1 MTVYKAG
8 FPAGVPGKMLKN
20 FTVRNIAIFVTA
32 LFIQSYLMLLGIIT
46 TIDRLLYVN
55 WDHELDA
62 PMIQPARRG
71 SHGK

>member
-20 FTVRNIAIFVTA
+20 FTLRNIAIFVIA
-32 LFIQSYLMLLGIIT
+32 LFIVSYLMLLGIIM

>member
-8 FPAGVPGKMLKN
+8 FPAEVPGKMLKY
-20 FTVRNIAIFVTA
+20 FTLRNIAIA
-32 LFIQSYLMLLGIIT
+32 LFIVSYLMLLGIIM

-62 PMIQPARRG
+62 PMIQPVRRG
-71 SHGK
+71 SHG

>member
-8 FPAGVPGKMLKN
+8 FPAGVLAKMLKN
-20 FTVRNIAIFVTA
+20 CTVRNIAIFVIA
-32 LFIQSYLMLLGIIT
+32 LFMVSYLMLLGIIM

-62 PMIQPARRG
+62 PIQPVRRG
-71 SHGK
+71 SHG

>member
-1 MTVYKAG
+1 
-8 FPAGVPGKMLKN
+8 MLKN

-32 LFIQSYLMLLGIIT
+32 LFIVSYLMLLGIIT